1 MSEAS
6 TRDEGRT
13 RPAPPP
19 PPDRAREGRSDQR
32 PARTDERSTSRP
44 SGRFAGARTARL
56 TLARIDPWS
65 AMRLSFL
72 LSIAAGIMLVVAV
85 ATVWF
90 VLDQMYVFAE
100 LEELLA
106 TIGSASFLELMQLL
120 EFDRVMSLAAI
131 VAVLDV
137 LLLTVLGALAAFLY
151 NLVAALVGGL
161 TVTFSDD

>member
-6 TRDEGRT
+6 TRDGGRSRT
-13 RPAPPP
+13 TPPP
-19 PPDRAREGRSDQR
+19 PPEDQASARSGGGAARASGGGGR
-32 PARTDERSTSRP
+32 PA
-44 SGRFAGARTARL
+44 GRFAGARTARL

-90 VLDQMYVFAE
+90 VLDQMYVFSE
-100 LEELLA
+100 IEELLA

-131 VAVLDV
+131 IAVLDV

-161 TVTFSDD
+161 SVTFTDD

>member
-6 TRDEGRT
+6 TRGGGHTRT
-13 RPAPPP
+13 APPP
-19 PPDRAREGRSDQR
+19 PPGGTGRDDR
-32 PARTDERSTSRP
+32 PAPSDERQSSTRP

-90 VLDQMYVFAE
+90 VLDQMYVFSE
-100 LEELLA
+100 IETLLS

-120 EFDRVMSLAAI
+120 EFDRVMSMAAI
-131 VAVLDV
+131 IAVLDV
-137 LLLTVLGALAAFLY
+137 LLLTVLGALGAFLY

-161 TVTFSDD
+161 SVTFTDD

>member
-1 MSEAS
+1 MRRLG
-6 TRDEGRT
+6 TEGW
-13 RPAPPP
+13 
-19 PPDRAREGRSDQR
+19 
-32 PARTDERSTSRP
+32 
-44 SGRFAGARTARL
+44 AGVA
-56 TLARIDPWS
+56 
-65 AMRLSFL
+65 
-72 LSIAAGIMLVVAV
+72 MLVVAV

-137 LLLTVLGALAAFLY
+137 LLLTVLGAVWAFLY
-151 NLVAALVGGL
+151 NLAAALVGGL
-161 TVTFSDD
+161 TVTFTDD

>member
-1 MSEAS
+1 
-6 TRDEGRT
+6 
-13 RPAPPP
+13 
-19 PPDRAREGRSDQR
+19 
-32 PARTDERSTSRP
+32 
-44 SGRFAGARTARL
+44 
-56 TLARIDPWS
+56 
-65 AMRLSFL
+65 MRLSFL

-90 VLDQMYVFAE
+90 VLDRMYVFSE
-100 LEELLA
+100 IEELLA

-131 VAVLDV
+131 IAVLDV

-161 TVTFSDD
+161 SVTFTDD